1 MPYLLNHAVT
11 KIWLLLI
18 VATGLSWLMG
28 GNHET
33 PLSAGQMARVVL
45 IIALLKVRFVI
56 QYFMEVKDAG
66 KPLKWVTDAWVVSVV
81 LVLLGL
87 YWR

>member
-1 MPYLLNHAVT
+1 MQYLLTHAVT

-18 VATGLSWLMG
+18 VATALSWMMG
-28 GNHET
+28 GDHKT
-33 PLSAGQMARVVL
+33 PLSAGQMASLVL

-56 QYFMEVKDAG
+56 RYFMEVRDADR
-66 KPLKWVTDAWVVSVV
+66 PLKWLTDVWVVGVA